1 MADNIFIDSDG
12 HIIKTSS
19 MVDEHTIIKITE
31 KTPSLQNI
39 GKIVAGDTNS
49 NILTFEINRYY
60 DGVDLYEKDIRFI
73 VSNKNGIFT
82 ETAVNEQY
90 NDELLRFSWI
100 LSFAV
105 TQYNDDVKA
114 AIEFFGKTDEGYN
127 YSLKTVPFTIHVE
140 NSIDATDITVEPPT
154 NWFVD
159 FETRLQT
166 LENSVDTSTI
176 VADVIANMEY
186 EDEPIDFTTETST
199 STNATETNSEGGGV

>member
-12 HIIKTSS
+12 HIIKTSP
-19 MVDEHTIIKITE
+19 MIDEHTIIKITE

-49 NILTFEINRYY
+49 NILTFEMNRYY
-60 DGVDLYEKDIRFI
+60 DGVDLYTKDIRFI
-73 VSNKNGIFT
+73 VSNGNGIFL
-82 ETAVNEQY
+82 EKAVNLQY
-90 NDELLRFSWI
+90 NDTLIRFSWV
-100 LSFAV
+100 LSYAV
-105 TQYNDDVKA
+105 TYKSGNVNA
-114 AIEFFGKTDEGYN
+114 AIEIFGTENGMN
-127 YSLKTVPFTIHVE
+127 YSLKTTPFVLKVE
-140 NSIDATDITVEPPT
+140 NSIDATDITVEPPE

-176 VADVIANMEY
+176 VADVIANMDY

-199 STNATETNSEGGGV
+199 STNTTETNSEGGGV

>member
-12 HIIKTSS
+12 HIIKTSP

-49 NILTFEINRYY
+49 NILTFEMNRYY
-60 DGVDLYEKDIRFI
+60 DGVDLYTKDIRFI
-73 VSNKNGIFT
+73 VQNSNGIFP
-82 ETAVNEQY
+82 EKAVNLQY
-90 NDELLRFSWI
+90 NDNLIRFSWV
-100 LSFAV
+100 LSYAV
-105 TQYNDDVKA
+105 TYKSGNVNA
-114 AIEFFGKTDEGYN
+114 AIEIFGTENGMN
-127 YSLKTVPFTIHVE
+127 YSLKTTPFVLKVE
-140 NSIDATDITVEPPT
+140 NSIDATDITVEPPV

-176 VADVIANMEY
+176 VAEVISNMEY
-186 EDEPIDFTTETST
+186 EDEPIDFSADNPES
-199 STNATETNSEGGGV
+199 SEINSEGGV

>member
-1 MADNIFIDSDG
+1 MANNVFTDSSG
-12 HIIKTSS
+12 KIIRTSS
-19 MVDEHTIIKITE
+19 MVDEHNIIKITE

-49 NILTFEINRYY
+49 NILTFEINRFY

-105 TQYNDDVKA
+105 TQYNGNVEA
-114 AIEFFGKTDEGYN
+114 AIEFFGKTEEGYN

-140 NSIDATDITVEPPT
+140 NSIDATDITVEPPA

-166 LENSVDTSTI
+166 LENSVDTSNI
-176 VADVIANMEY
+176 VAEVISNMEY
-186 EDEPIDFTTETST
+186 EDEPIDFTTDAST
-199 STNATETNSEGGGV
+199 STDTTETHLEGGV